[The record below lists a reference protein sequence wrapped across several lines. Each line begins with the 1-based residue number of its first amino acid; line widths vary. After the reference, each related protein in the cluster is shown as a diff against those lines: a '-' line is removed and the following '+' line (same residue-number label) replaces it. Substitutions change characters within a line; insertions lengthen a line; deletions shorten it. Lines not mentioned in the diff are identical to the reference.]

1 MSVKIYFEEYGSPK
15 VLRQADEDLPELG
28 EGQVRIVNRAIS
40 VNPVDWKVVA
50 GYLKEYRPLE
60 FPAVPGNETAGVI
73 EAVGPGADGFAV
85 GDEVIWSGFTGAYRA
100 EANVKSA
107 ALTKKPANVDFEQG
121 ASLPVA
127 GGTAYSAVHQIG
139 IGNGDTVLVHGAAGG
154 VGSAAVQIAKAL
166 GARVIGTASVVNH
179 PYLTSIGVEPVVY
192 GEGLV
197 ERVTALGPITAS
209 IDAYGGAASVA
220 ATVQLL
226 PDLSRAVTAV
236 TDEHSTGAGIAAVV
250 AAADRLAA
258 VVKLAEQGTLRF
270 AIAERIPL
278 TDAARALELSYA
290 GHLRGKIILVP

>member
-1 MSVKIYFEEYGSPK
+1 MSVKIFFEEYGSPK
-15 VLRQADEDLPELG
+15 VLRQADETLPGPG
-28 EGQVRIVNRAIS
+28 EGQVRIVSRAIS
-40 VNPVDWKVVA
+40 VNPADWKIVA
-50 GYLKEYRPLE
+50 GYLKDYLPLE
-60 FPAVPGNETAGVI
+60 FPAVPGMETAGVI
-73 EAVGPGADGFAV
+73 EEVGPGADGFAV
-85 GDEVIWSGFTGAYRA
+85 GEEVIWSGFTGGYRA
-100 EANVKSA
+100 EANVESA
-107 ALTKKPANVDFEQG
+107 ALTPKPASIDFEQA

-127 GGTAYSAVHQIG
+127 GGTAYSSVHQIG

-166 GARVIGTASVVNH
+166 GARVIGTASEANH
-179 PYLTSIGVEPVVY
+179 AYLASIGAEPVVY
-192 GEGLV
+192 GEGLA

-209 IDAYGGAASVA
+209 VDAYGGAASVA

-236 TDEHSTGAGIAAVV
+236 TDEHSTAAGIAAVV
-250 AAADRLAA
+250 TEAGRLAE

-278 TDAARALELSYA
+278 ADAAKAFELSYA